1 MERKPIPCKSLAQ
14 YAEDPLG
21 IEHVLER
28 HDGIVSEADKAS
40 HLSIIRRITPS
51 VTRWSRKSRS

>member
-1 MERKPIPCKSLAQ
+1 MITLFATGPITEQQFKVRLLGVLIAVIIGLAT

-28 HDGIVSEADKAS
+28 HHPDRPIAAGG
-40 HLSIIRRITPS
+40 
-51 VTRWSRKSRS
+51 

>member
-1 MERKPIPCKSLAQ
+1 MEREPMPCKLLAQ

-28 HDGIVSEADKAS
+28 HDGIVSEAV
-40 HLSIIRRITPS
+40 HLPLRRGRTS
-51 VTRWSRKSRS
+51 CSNHSSSTW

>member
-1 MERKPIPCKSLAQ
+1 MKRKSIPCKSLAQ

-28 HDGIVSEADKAS
+28 HDGIVSEAD
-40 HLSIIRRITPS
+40 
-51 VTRWSRKSRS
+51 